1 MKKILLSLLVA
12 LGVTATAS
20 AADDALNLTMK
31 NGTVHS
37 FVLAEKPV
45 ITMGDGKLNV
55 STDNAT
61 ATYDL
66 YDVSQYAFGTP
77 TGIAGVSVAKNIS
90 RTGDNILFGGV
101 EAKNVT
107 VCTLDGS
114 NVEATIASTANGTTV
129 SLTNLSSGVYIV
141 KADNVAIK
149 ISKK

>member
-1 MKKILLSLLVA
+1 MKKYLLSLLVA
-12 LGVTATAS
+12 LGFTATAS

-37 FVLAEKPV
+37 FILAEKPV

-55 STDNAT
+55 TTDNAT

-66 YDVSQYAFGTP
+66 YDVSQYTFGTP
-77 TGIAGVSVAKNIS
+77 TGIKGVSVAGKIS

-101 EAKNVT
+101 EAKNIT

-114 NVEATIASTANGTTV
+114 SVNANVSADATGTTV
-129 SLTNLSSGVYIV
+129 SLSALPAGVYIV
-141 KADNVAIK
+141 KVGSIAIK

>member
-1 MKKILLSLLVA
+1 MKKLFLSLLVA
-12 LGVTATAS
+12 LGIAATAS

-37 FVLAEKPV
+37 FLLAEKPV

-55 STDNAT
+55 TTDNAT

-66 YDVSQYAFGTP
+66 YDVSQYAFGTS
-77 TGIAGVSVAKNIS
+77 TGINDVSTSGNFS
-90 RTGDNILFGGV
+90 RNGDNILFGGV

-114 NVEATIASTANGTTV
+114 CVNATVAAIANGTTV
-129 SLTNLSSGVYIV
+129 SLSSLPSGVYII
-141 KADNVAIK
+141 KAGNVAIK